1 MRASADVRGYRLE
14 WDGAV
19 VDYLATRWQPRFG
32 VRHLSTILRHRI
44 VEQLSVAEARQ
55 ELSGVQRIE
64 LRVSAPAGGDARPDL
79 AGLVTREREGE
90 TLRIHLA

>member
-1 MRASADVRGYRLE
+1 
-14 WDGAV
+14 
-19 VDYLATRWQPRFG
+19 VDILANCWEPRFG

-44 VEQLSVAEARQ
+44 VEQLSLAEARQ

-64 LRVSAPAGGDARPDL
+64 LRVLETAGGVARQDL
-79 AGLVTREREGE
+79 AGLVTRDREGE